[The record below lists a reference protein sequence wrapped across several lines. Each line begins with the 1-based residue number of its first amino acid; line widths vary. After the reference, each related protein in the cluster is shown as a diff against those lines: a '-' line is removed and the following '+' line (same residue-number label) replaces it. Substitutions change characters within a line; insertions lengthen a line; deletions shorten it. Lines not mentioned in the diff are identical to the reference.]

1 MFAARALRLAQ
12 SPKRFA
18 VLGSVA
24 SFVAFARVCVLLIES
39 ASAVRSER
47 LADAELLRL
56 CALGKAEESVDFRAL
71 CMRKRASHAS
81 PLVLKAVLRAC
92 GTAFSDF
99 AESVSSPTKLV
110 LIVLF
115 CLTGTAAPMIKAI
128 SVLCLQQLQKRR
140 ARRMHLHDSDSDA
153 EDGHHEIV
161 VVSDRERAP
170 WNAPFRRAARRLRAH
185 PRLRE
190 PVLDGFDE

>member
-1 MFAARALRLAQ
+1 MLVTRVLHLAR

-56 CALGKAEESVDFRAL
+56 CALGKAEESVDFRTL

-81 PLVLKAVLRAC
+81 PLILKAVLRAC

-110 LIVLF
+110 LLILF
-115 CLTGTAAPMIKAI
+115 CLTGTAAPLLKAV
-128 SVLCLQQLQKRR
+128 SVLCLNHLKTRR
-140 ARRMHLHDSDSDA
+140 ARRVHFHDSDSDN
-153 EDGHHEIV
+153 EDGHQIV
-161 VVSDRERAP
+161 VVQDQNRSQ
-170 WNAPFRRAARRLRAH
+170 WNVPFRRAVRRLRAH
-185 PRLRE
+185 PRLTE
-190 PVLDGFDE
+190 PVLDTFD